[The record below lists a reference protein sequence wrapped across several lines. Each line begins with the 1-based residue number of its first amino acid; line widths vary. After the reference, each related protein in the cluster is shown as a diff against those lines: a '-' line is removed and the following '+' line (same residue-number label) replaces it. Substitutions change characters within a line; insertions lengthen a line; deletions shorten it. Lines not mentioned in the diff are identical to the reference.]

1 MEFAG
6 QPNRNKTT
14 SGRSAKILQSS
25 PSLLQWSKRR
35 DLAHLHHLICRESIA
50 GNSCNSFLRR
60 RGMLQDV
67 TSMSQ
72 ASKRHSV
79 KTSLAGPS
87 LPIAPSANATCHEYV
102 QTVRLCPTLSD
113 SRARLCTLLCFSELL
128 SEFWEEKSGHPVIAP
143 VSVEAWFFQETRGKA
158 KDELVQIHNYS
169 MRIHERVQTPAMS
182 AKWAL
187 YPAAEML
194 RMTLTYFNV

>member
-79 KTSLAGPS
+79 KTSLQVAGPS
-87 LPIAPSANATCHEYV
+87 LPMAPSANATCHEYV
-102 QTVRLCPTLSD
+102 QTVRLCPTQEPD
-113 SRARLCTLLCFSELL
+113 SSALFLWVAQRILRREIRAPGHCSSECRSLIFSRDER
-128 SEFWEEKSGHPVIAP
+128 K
-143 VSVEAWFFQETRGKA
+143 GKRCGS
-158 KDELVQIHNYS
+158 QPN
-169 MRIHERVQTPAMS
+169 
-182 AKWAL
+182 
-187 YPAAEML
+187 
-194 RMTLTYFNV
+194 